1 MTFSKFDTQ
10 SSIEETATFEPT
22 AQDWADYG
30 EYCDERDAEAAA
42 AGEDEQGD
50 WDVADDWAELDGQ
63 PDEAQE
69 WQDHMGGD
77 EYYDHS
83 EASNGGEW

>member
-22 AQDWADYG
+22 AQDWVDFG
-30 EYCDERDAEAAA
+30 EYCDERDAEV
-42 AGEDEQGD
+42 AGADEDEYDD
-50 WDVADDWAELDGQ
+50 WDEHDGQ

-69 WQDHMGGD
+69 WHDFD
-77 EYYDHS
+77 PDC
-83 EASNGGEW
+83 